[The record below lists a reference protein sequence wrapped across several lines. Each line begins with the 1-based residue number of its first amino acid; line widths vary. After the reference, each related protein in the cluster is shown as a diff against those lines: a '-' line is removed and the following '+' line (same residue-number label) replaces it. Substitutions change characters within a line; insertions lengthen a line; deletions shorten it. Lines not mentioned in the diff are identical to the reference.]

1 MDQNQNQNQNLHL
14 HLKYEVFITY
24 NFNHFSNLIKE
35 KMFTRFWL
43 YNHFIKKYA
52 KGVLNQRY
60 YCMKNIVDVV
70 EEHNFNFSD
79 VPVNRIRNFSIIA
92 HVDHGKSTLADRL
105 LELTGAVSTN
115 GHHSQIL
122 DNLPVEIERGIT
134 VKAQTASILYRFIDG
149 HVYLLNLIDTPG
161 HVDFS
166 NEVNRS
172 LSACDGVILLV
183 DANQGVQAQ
192 TVANF
197 HLSAD
202 KGLKVIPVL
211 NKIDLKNADPDRVCI
226 ELSHLFDLDPE
237 SVLRVSAKFGTG
249 VKELLDAIVTRIPPP
264 ITNQDGAFRALLFDS
279 WFDRRRGALN
289 LIYVKDGAVNI
300 GDEIESYHTKKNYVI
315 RSLSILRP
323 HEINVDKLNAGQIGL
338 VGCNMKNS
346 RDAVIGDTIYLKGS
360 TVVQLPTLNANQ
372 AVVFAGIFPVNQSD
386 LIELRNA
393 LDKLTLNDSAVTI
406 TPDSSPALGQGWRL
420 GFLGLLHLDVF
431 CQRLSQEYNIES
443 TITAPSVTYKL
454 KLSNAK
460 LINEHCTDILYVSNP
475 LLFPEPSDIEEYF
488 EPCVLGTVIT
498 PKEFIPEVI
507 SLCTDRRG
515 ERQTT
520 VDIDENRVM
529 MTYTLPLSEIIID
542 FHDRLKSITSGYA
555 SFDYE
560 DKGYQTTNLVKLCI
574 HLNQRPVDEFSRIVH
589 ISKVNIIAR
598 EMVLRLKDLI
608 PKQMVQVAIQAV
620 VGSKVLARETIK
632 AYRKD
637 VGAKL
642 YGGDV
647 TRRMKLVRA
656 QAEGKRKMR
665 SIANIKVPHDT
676 YIKLLKR

>member
-1 MDQNQNQNQNLHL
+1 
-14 HLKYEVFITY
+14 
-24 NFNHFSNLIKE
+24 
-35 KMFTRFWL
+35 MFTRFWL
-43 YNHFIKKYA
+43 YNHFIRNYA
-52 KGVLNQRY
+52 KAVSNQRY
-60 YCMKNIVDVV
+60 YCMKNIVDIV

-79 VPVNRIRNFSIIA
+79 VPANRIRNFSIIA

-134 VKAQTASILYRFIDG
+134 VKAQTASLLYRFIDG

-166 NEVNRS
+166 NEVTRS
-172 LSACDGVILLV
+172 LSACEGVILLV

-202 KGLKVIPVL
+202 KGLVVIPVL

-226 ELSHLFDLDPE
+226 ELSHLFDIDPE

-323 HEINVDKLNAGQIGL
+323 HEFNVEKLNAGQIGL

-346 RDAVIGDTIYLKGS
+346 RDAVIGDTLFLKGS
-360 TVVQLPTLNANQ
+360 KVVQLPSLNANQ

-454 KLSNAK
+454 KVSNAK
-460 LINEHCTDILYVSNP
+460 LIKEHCSDILYVSNP

-507 SLCTDRRG
+507 SLCIDRRG
-515 ERQTT
+515 DHQTT
-520 VDIDENRVM
+520 IDIDENRVM

-560 DKGYQTTNLVKLCI
+560 DKGYQSTNLVKLCI

-620 VGSKVLARETIK
+620 VGNKVLARETIK